1 MSNSYA
7 LSGPSG
13 SSALC
18 LHSALPCS
26 GLARAEGKSHSAQGD
41 GSDEGAGIGIVSGG
55 GNGGSGAD
63 HFHGIRFAC
72 LRQAEVVRGYEWAYK
87 TTSTI

>member
-26 GLARAEGKSHSAQGD
+26 GLARGEGKSHSAQGD
-41 GSDEGAGIGIVSGG
+41 GSDEGAGIGIGG
-55 GNGGSGAD
+55 GGAD

>member
-41 GSDEGAGIGIVSGG
+41 GSDEGAGIGNGG
-55 GNGGSGAD
+55 GGGAD

>member
-26 GLARAEGKSHSAQGD
+26 GLARGEGKSHSAQGD
-41 GSDEGAGIGIVSGG
+41 GSDEGAGN
-55 GNGGSGAD
+55 GNGGSGGGGAD
-63 HFHGIRFAC
+63 HFHGIRFAW

>member
-41 GSDEGAGIGIVSGG
+41 GSDEGAGNGIVGG
-55 GNGGSGAD
+55 GAD

>member
-7 LSGPSG
+7 LSGPTG

-26 GLARAEGKSHSAQGD
+26 GLARGEGKSHSAQGD
-41 GSDEGAGIGIVSGG
+41 GSDEGAGIRIGG
-55 GNGGSGAD
+55 GGAD
-63 HFHGIRFAC
+63 HFHGIRFAW

>member
-41 GSDEGAGIGIVSGG
+41 GSDEGAGIGNGG
-55 GNGGSGAD
+55 GGAD

>member
-18 LHSALPCS
+18 LHSAQPCS

-41 GSDEGAGIGIVSGG
+41 GSDEGAGIGIVGG
-55 GNGGSGAD
+55 GAD

>member
-26 GLARAEGKSHSAQGD
+26 GLARGEGKSHSAQGD
-41 GSDEGAGIGIVSGG
+41 GSDEGAGIGIVG
-55 GNGGSGAD
+55 GAD
-63 HFHGIRFAC
+63 HFHGIRFAW

>member
-7 LSGPSG
+7 LSGPTG

-26 GLARAEGKSHSAQGD
+26 GLARGKGKSHSAQGD
-41 GSDEGAGIGIVSGG
+41 GSDEGAGIGIAA
-55 GNGGSGAD
+55 AD

>member
-26 GLARAEGKSHSAQGD
+26 GLARGEGKSHSAQGD
-41 GSDEGAGIGIVSGG
+41 GSDEGAGIGIRIGG
-55 GNGGSGAD
+55 GGAD